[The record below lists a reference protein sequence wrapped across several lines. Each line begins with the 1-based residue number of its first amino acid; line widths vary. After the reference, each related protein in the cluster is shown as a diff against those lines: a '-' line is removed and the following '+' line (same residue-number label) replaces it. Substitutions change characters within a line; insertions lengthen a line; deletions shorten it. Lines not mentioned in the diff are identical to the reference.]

1 MTRLRNL
8 LMVLCIAVLA
18 ASCRP
23 QPDLSR
29 DFGEPETWGETFEI
43 FWKKMSTNYLFWN
56 LDYDEGRGW
65 DDVYAEYKE
74 KFDALGLVAD
84 ETRNDAQQ
92 KANTEKAYRYFFD
105 IIKVLSDGHYA
116 LTISDL
122 CGNAIRLTPSTY
134 RLLKEFGYDDTSIF
148 GFFSDT
154 EYQNSSQFDRWR
166 RYHPER
172 TADIMKYSFG
182 LPSEGSGTMRANST
196 LASEYGFSDMQY
208 VNIIITEN
216 NSFHIMLGRNADGI
230 VYFAFNQFAFY
241 DYFADAAANEA
252 NDVTDIVMAFHALVS
267 DENTTGVIID
277 LRGNTG
283 GIIAD
288 MSVLWTA
295 FMPDDANSIT
305 IGKTRRK
312 ASENRTDYSA
322 WTEFDIERCRLLPY
336 GSFNPEVPIAII
348 INENSVS
355 CAEMSTIAFMTFRD
369 TYGYDVRLFGSRS
382 LGGMGSLLDTEN
394 SDNYFNGGI
403 SNINPYIS
411 LIYTPYCQMKCSNGQ
426 NYEGRG
432 ITADEYVEFDPDAFR
447 NGTDPRLAAALDWIN
462 NHL

>member
-29 DFGEPETWGETFEI
+29 DFGEPENWGETFEI

-65 DDVYAEYKE
+65 DDVYDEYKE

-92 KANTEKAYRYFFD
+92 KANTEEAYRYFFD
-105 IIKVLSDGHYA
+105 ITKVLSDGHYT
-116 LTISDL
+116 LSINDQR
-122 CGNAIRLTPSTY
+122 GNAITLSPSTY
-134 RLLKEFGYDDTSIF
+134 RVLKELGYDDTSIF

-154 EYQNSSQFDRWR
+154 DYRNSTQFDRWR
-166 RYHPER
+166 DYYQENTVH
-172 TADIMKYSFG
+172 IMEYSFG
-182 LPSEGSGTMRANST
+182 LPSEGTGTMRANST

-208 VNIIITEN
+208 LNNEN
-216 NSFHIMLGRNADGI
+216 LHIALGRNDDGI
-230 VYFAFNQFAFY
+230 VYFAFNKFEFY
-241 DYFADAAANEA
+241 DYFADTVANGA

-277 LRGNTG
+277 MRGNVG

-288 MSVLWTA
+288 MSILWTA
-295 FMPDDANSIT
+295 FMPDDADRIT
-305 IGKTRRK
+305 VGETRRK
-312 ASENRTDYSA
+312 ASENRTDYST
-322 WTEFDIERCRLLPY
+322 WTGFYIERCRLLPY
-336 GSFNPEVPIAII
+336 GSFNQDVPIAII

-355 CAEMSTIAFMTFRD
+355 CAEMSTSAFMSLRD
-369 TYGYDVRLFGSRS
+369 TYDYDVQLFGSHS
-382 LGGMGSLLDTEN
+382 MGGMGALLDMEN
-394 SDNYFNGGI
+394 SEEHFNGGI
-403 SNINPYIS
+403 SNVNPYIS
-411 LIYTPYCQMKCSNGQ
+411 LIYTPYCQTKASNGQ

-432 ITADEYVEFDPDAFR
+432 IPADEYVEFDPDAFR
-447 NGTDPRLAAALDWIN
+447 NGTDPRLAAALDWIRQ
-462 NHL
+462 